1 MKKILGKTVTF
12 KLSAP
17 QAREVRLAGDFNSW
31 DPNKTLLRKTKDGVW
46 RTDLSLKPGR
56 YEYKFVVDGEWRKD
70 PLNNLFSVNTFG
82 TENSVV
88 EL

>member
-1 MKKILGKTVTF
+1 MNKTSGKKVEF
-12 KLSAP
+12 KLTAP
-17 QAREVRLAGDFNSW
+17 HAREVRLAGDFNSW
-31 DPNKTLLRKTKDGVW
+31 DPNKTLLRKAKDGVW